1 MRLFRSGPAAISVI
15 TVILLHPYPLI
26 ASHADGISPYGN
38 GYAPDVIH
46 ENRGHELHAS
56 RSSSDLD
63 PNEFD
68 NLTVTVEQSSGLDRR
83 AAKDFYLRV
92 MPLGASITQ
101 GYKSSD
107 GNGYRKWLRAQ
118 LRFRGWKVNMV
129 GSERDGTM
137 ADSDNEG
144 HPGWTIDSVHGAWTK
159 SKWMKPNL
167 VLINAGLNDCNS
179 GGDPSKAGERT
190 KSLVDDIFDSV
201 PGVTVVLSTLLLNRD
216 SSRNSCSDDISK
228 QIRKVAAGYKG
239 ARIALADVR
248 SVMSIDDIGPDKDHP
263 TDDGYKMFAGV
274 WWDAISKIEDQIQA
288 PAKVDNIDDA
298 AGGSSNQC
306 KKVAG
311 NAGLPGQSQMGSG
324 HDDGNYVHKSTSKGV
339 IESAKIDKGSDPK
352 SITDAIPW
360 HIFFANIVKGDPN
373 AERTA
378 SLDDWIRVYHNTK
391 NKNAYWFRQNLG
403 GGKFDKS
410 VQFNVDMDC
419 DLGPR
424 YDFADFNNDGLDD
437 FFCIKENTVWVSL
450 NRGGNPPKFESIGQV
465 IGGFDSLKAT
475 DVRIADIDGDGR
487 ADFCLVK
494 SAGEI
499 ACSRNGGW
507 GDKPQWQG
515 FSTAKGIR
523 GTVFN
528 TAQPDKAGIILADL
542 NGDFRSDVMF
552 IGDHGQVSTWINNR
566 GSGSGIVPKW
576 RSAGQT
582 HAGEAVSG
590 IQDSIKFGR
599 IYGSNRL
606 DYIFL
611 KEEKD
616 HFDVVVWQNQGAGGT
631 KLKADGNYYCDMRG
645 TGSDDYV
652 WIYQDGHA
660 AEINVNTHS
669 PPAWGHNTKIEL
681 TVPGPRNGI
690 HLADWTGNGRCDVI
704 VQNKATG
711 NLIVY
716 KNQYDKGADRITFDS
731 GTAVTTDCNQGWGVG
746 IFDLGMRFHDID
758 GDGRADALCIEK
770 NGRITGWLNK
780 ANGLENVGQIKFSEG
795 WDRANIRF
803 ADVEASGRADL
814 LHVDK
819 YTGAVDVFTNKG
831 HKPQGGSS
839 FSWANR
845 GMLYNPIDRGE
856 NMHFTNQGGKGRA
869 DLVKVDP
876 QTNKAWT
883 YWNRCSSTGGDDS
896 PPTTDPGLPKT
907 GGGSVGDDIPIIDL
921 PGKGEDHDTD
931 VCNYTFNTDDISVA
945 HKSWKDS
952 GSADWWNKWIHDKGT
967 KNWSA
972 RFFMQVMDT
981 PGGPTYD
988 CTYLTSSSCSLP
1000 GDKNC
1005 STYLPP
1011 QGFYMHIQIA
1021 NTFDGFKKVWLQS
1034 ITESVIQL
1042 SSGIKRIVREYGTP
1056 PQQENGD
1063 FINML
1068 VGILTSLAG
1077 FGAAKPL
1084 FTGTMTSFAGA
1095 FAAMSAGTS
1104 WEEKVSPD
1112 TLNDKLEDAY
1122 GEMFSQIL
1130 NSTESFVGI
1139 LFGGVP
1145 PKGWSD
1151 DKMTD
1156 FVYEFFR
1163 DGDWL
1168 SSSITKP
1175 FMDEYISQV
1184 QTKWDEFAVVKAMK
1198 SRNKADYFLMVSD
1211 EDTQCSKH
1219 HNGVGTVPTYQD
1231 MSEQVC
1237 KDHMEGC
1244 LWHEKR
1250 CICFGSKGNSPGSIG
1265 GARNLQGDELKT
1277 LKGYVFDYEA
1287 ALKNNYDCV
1296 KYRIDNPQRCVSING
1311 NVPEECNIK
1320 DATVPDYNDM
1330 DIDNPIQYTK
1340 CWFNLPPAMGHD
1352 YLCGWTED

>member
-1 MRLFRSGPAAISVI
+1 MRLFRSGQPAISI
-15 TVILLHPYPLI
+15 IAVILLCPYPLI
-26 ASHADGISPYGN
+26 ASHADGISLYGN

-46 ENRGHELHAS
+46 PENRGHELHVS
-56 RSSSDLD
+56 RSSTDLD
-63 PNEFD
+63 LNEFD
-68 NLTVTVEQSSGLDRR
+68 NLTVKVDQTSGLDRR

-107 GNGYRKWLRAQ
+107 GNGYRKWLRTQ
-118 LRFRGWKVNMV
+118 LPFRGWKVNMV

-144 HPGWTIDSVHGAWTK
+144 HPGWTIESVHGAWTK

-167 VLINAGLNDCNS
+167 VLINAGFS

-201 PGVTVVLSTLLLNRD
+201 PGVTVVLSTLLLNKD

-248 SVMSIDDIGPDKDHP
+248 SVMSMDDIGPDKDHP

-274 WWDAISKIEDQIQA
+274 WWDAISKMEDQIQP
-288 PAKVDNIDDA
+288 PASVDNLDDA

-324 HDDGNYVHKSTSKGV
+324 HDDGNYAHKSTSKGV

-360 HIFFANIVKGDPN
+360 HVFFANLVKGDPN

-391 NKNAYWFRQNLG
+391 DKNEYWFRQNLG

-424 YDFADFNNDGLDD
+424 YAFADFNNDGLDD
-437 FFCIKENTVWVSL
+437 FFCIKENAVWVSL
-450 NRGGNPPKFESIGQV
+450 SRGGNPPKFESIGQV
-465 IGGFDSLKAT
+465 IGGFDGLKAT

-487 ADFCLVK
+487 ADFCLVL
-494 SAGEI
+494 SE
-499 ACSRNGGW
+499 W
-507 GDKPQWQG
+507 WQG
-515 FSTAKGIR
+515 FSTANGIR

-542 NGDFRSDVMF
+542 NGDFRSDVMY
-552 IGDHGQVSTWINNR
+552 IGDHSQVSTWINNR
-566 GSGSGIVPKW
+566 GSGKGIVPQW

-582 HAGEAVSG
+582 HAGQAVSG

-660 AEINVNTHS
+660 AEINANIHS
-669 PPAWGHNTKIEL
+669 PPAWVHSTKIEL

-690 HLADWTGNGRCDVI
+690 HLADWTGDGRCDVI

-711 NLIVY
+711 HLTVY
-716 KNQYDKGADRITFDS
+716 KNQYDKGADRISFDS
-731 GTAVTTDCNQGWGVG
+731 GTAVATECNQGWGVG

-780 ANGLENVGQIKFSEG
+780 ADGLENVGQIKFSEG

-819 YTGAVDVFTNKG
+819 YTGAVDVFTNNG
-831 HKPQGGSS
+831 HKAQCGSS
-839 FSWANR
+839 FSWTNR

-856 NMHFTNQGGKGRA
+856 NMHFANQGGKGRA

-876 QTNKAWT
+876 QTNKVFALPGL
-883 YWNRCSSTGGDDS
+883 RISTGGDDS

-921 PGKGEDHDTD
+921 PGKGEDHSGEICGYKYQTNSTD
-931 VCNYTFNTDDISVA
+931 VM
-945 HKSWKDS
+945 HKTWKDS
-952 GSADWWNKWIHDKGT
+952 GSADWWDKWIHTNGAEA
-967 KNWSA
+967 WSDH
-972 RFFMQVMDT
+972 FFMQVMNQ
-981 PGGPTYD
+981 PGGSTFD
-988 CTYLTSSSCSLP
+988 CNKLSSDSCGLP
-1000 GDKNC
+1000 AGKNC
-1005 STYLPP
+1005 SDYIPP
-1011 QGFYMHIQIA
+1011 QGFYMHFQIA
-1021 NTFDGFKKVWLQS
+1021 NLFNAFKTLWMDS
-1034 ITESVIQL
+1034 IENSIVQL
-1042 SSGIKRIVREYGTP
+1042 STGIKEIVKEYGTP
-1056 PQQENGD
+1056 PHQDNGD
-1063 FINML
+1063 FLNML

-1077 FGAAKPL
+1077 FGAEKAL
-1084 FTGTMTSFAGA
+1084 FTGDMTSFAGI
-1095 FAAMSAGTS
+1095 FASMSAGSS
-1104 WEEKVSPD
+1104 WETTVSPE
-1112 TLNDKLEDAY
+1112 TLNEDLEMAY
-1122 GEMFSQIL
+1122 GDMFRKVV
-1130 NSTESFVGI
+1130 NSTHT
-1139 LFGGVP
+1139 
-1145 PKGWSD
+1145 W
-1151 DKMTD
+1151 
-1156 FVYEFFR
+1156 

-1168 SSSITKP
+1168 SKDITSP
-1175 FMDEYISQV
+1175 AIDHYLEQV
-1184 QTKWDEFAVVKAMK
+1184 RKKWDEFAVVKAMK

-1211 EDTQCSKH
+1211 
-1219 HNGVGTVPTYQD
+1219 
-1231 MSEQVC
+1231 
-1237 KDHMEGC
+1237 
-1244 LWHEKR
+1244 R
-1250 CICFGSKGNSPGSIG
+1250 CICFGSKHNDPGSIG
-1265 GARNLQGDELKT
+1265 GVSNFQGDDLKT
-1277 LKGYVFDYEA
+1277 FKGYVFDYEA

-1296 KYRIDNPQRCVSING
+1296 KHRIDNPKRCVSITG
-1311 NVPEECNIK
+1311 NVPEECDIK
-1320 DATVPDYNDM
+1320 DATVADHDDV
-1330 DIDNPIQYTK
+1330 DINNPIQYIK
-1340 CWFNLPPAMGHD
+1340 CWFNLAPVMGD
-1352 YLCGWTED
+1352 EYICGWTE